1 VPHPDVN
8 SLLDF
13 EEVNDE
19 AIEEVLSL
27 APFGYGNPSPVFAV
41 RDAEA
46 ASGAMLSKEKHLRV
60 PLRQNGR
67 SLRVKAWHFAERRG
81 DGSEAARG
89 CTAVL

>member
-1 VPHPDVN
+1 MPHLDVD

-46 ASGAMLSKEKHLRV
+46 ASDATFPRRSICACRC
-60 PLRQNGR
+60 GR
-67 SLRVKAWHFAERRG
+67 MG
-81 DGSEAARG
+81 DRCE
-89 CTAVL
+89 